1 MRKQSTPRSDTS
13 RSGDLAIAQ
22 QTRTRRRSGSARQ
35 QLRRRRDDSLRAGLA
50 VVAGRTAGALSRR
63 LHLGGGTSIAGIV
76 AQQMYPGIIAHLATQ
91 LAHGSVIVTGTNG
104 KTTTSGF
111 IASIMRNVGLTVWH
125 NKEGSNLMRGVASS
139 LVIRALPNG
148 RLRRASSAISILEID
163 EATLPNI
170 VQAVTPRVAVF
181 TNLFRDQLDRYG
193 EVESVAA
200 YWRRAI
206 DMLPDSSTLVLNADD
221 PTTATIGENF
231 SGKVLYYG
239 VDDLSLNLP
248 DQNAENKRHQVMDTR
263 TCPRCGHDYIYDARF
278 YSHMGH
284 YHCPNCDLKRPQPD
298 VRAIQVHTDSFDQQ
312 SVKISIGT
320 GPSSVEHELTV
331 PLPGL
336 YNVYN
341 ALAAITAAHALDA
354 DWEPIKLGIQNSKP
368 VFGRGE
374 SLEANGKFIRL
385 LLAKNPTGFNEV
397 MRTLFSDG
405 DTKHVLF
412 VLNDNIADG
421 QDISWIWDVD
431 FEQAVGKTRTLIT
444 AGTRALDLALRFK
457 YAGVEQDKIMVVPP
471 APLKSENVE
480 TSMRG
485 RVLNRSRR
493 NREAAAA
500 QTHETAGGQAHNY
513 GLKQALNLAL
523 DQTPAGETL
532 FVIPTYTALL
542 EIHRDLEQ
550 RGVAPHYWEGK
561 DS

>member
-13 RSGDLAIAQ
+13 RSGKLAVAQ
-22 QTRTRRRSGSARQ
+22 QAQSRRLSSSGRKRF
-35 QLRRRRDDSLRAGLA
+35 RRRRGNALRAGLA

-76 AQQMYPGIIAHLATQ
+76 AQQMYPGIISHLATQ
-91 LAHGSVIVTGTNG
+91 LAHGSVIITGTNG

-111 IASIMRNVGLTVWH
+111 IASIMRNEGLTVWH

-139 LVIRALPNG
+139 LVIHSMPNG

-170 VQAVTPRVAVF
+170 VQSITPRVVVF

-206 DMLPDSSTLVLNADD
+206 NTLPDSSILVLNADD

-231 SGKVLYYG
+231 VGKVLYFG

-248 DQNAENKRHQVMDTR
+248 DQSAENTRHQVMDTR
-263 TCPRCGHDYIYDARF
+263 TCPRCGNDYVYDARF

-284 YHCPNCDLKRPQPD
+284 YHCPSCGTKRPQPD
-298 VRAIQVHTDSFDQQ
+298 VRVVQMHTDSFDQQ
-312 SVKISIGT
+312 SVKIIIGS
-320 GPSSVEHELTV
+320 GPTAEEHDLTV

-341 ALAAITAAHALDA
+341 ALAAITATHALNVS
-354 DWEPIKLGIQNSKP
+354 WEPIVQGIQQSKP
-368 VFGRGE
+368 AFGRGE
-374 SLEANGKFIRL
+374 SLETNGKFIRL

-397 MRTLFSDG
+397 MRTLFYDG
-405 DTKHVLF
+405 DSKHVLF

-431 FEQAVGKTRTLIT
+431 FEQAAGKTRTLIT

-457 YAGVEQDKIMVVPP
+457 YAGVEQNRIMVVPP
-471 APLKSENVE
+471 APLRSENIKARAPGRARRKREVAVHTGDTDSKQ
-480 TSMRG
+480 TS
-485 RVLNRSRR
+485 S
-493 NREAAAA
+493 
-500 QTHETAGGQAHNY
+500 Y
-513 GLKQALNLAL
+513 GLKQALDLAL
-523 DQTPAGETL
+523 DQTPTGETL

-550 RGVAPHYWEGK
+550 RGIAPHYWEGK
-561 DS
+561 DA